1 MDTCSVDGQ
10 RQTTTPDYDI
20 SAMWHTKPRM
30 TPQKTSRL
38 LMGMVQVTV
47 PKTLQAK

>member
-1 MDTCSVDGQ
+1 MDTCSVDGH

-20 SAMWHTKPRM
+20 TMWQTNPRI

-38 LMGMVQVTV
+38 LMGLVQVMV
-47 PKTLQAK
+47 PKILQAR